1 MPTLLAPDIA
11 QVALAPVDEFVA
23 FVLDQRRLVDFL
35 GRQRTRLTSAVLSPP
50 WMIFSAGLKPRGSV
64 AGPYALSRD
73 LRGSLFLYAGFTGRV
88 RTVFL
93 FPAPF

>member
-1 MPTLLAPDIA
+1 VLLPASMI
-11 QVALAPVDEFVA
+11 V
-23 FVLDQRRLVDFL
+23 
-35 GRQRTRLTSAVLSPP
+35 SAR
-50 WMIFSAGLKPRGSV
+50 LKPRGSV
-64 AGPYALSRD
+64 AGRYALSLD